1 MFSGLHLQ
9 RSVLVHEKF
18 RRLQPS
24 PVGQLQGRPVHPS
37 LCRPHRHATPHQ
49 QLQHCCALDP
59 AQHARPC
66 QPPKRESRAVQL
78 ARSIKYPRTIPGT
91 NSIRSWTTWPW
102 SPLAKG
108 AFDEP
113 RWSEL
118 ECWAGGLVEPEYRD
132 VRNRVRKAAVDWGI
146 QTPKHGGEQRQEV
159 LRQLQCQRHLHQ
171 RHLLVAILRL
181 TQLRPGL
188 HTRRSTGST
197 KNGGTSTV
205 PKCKVQPAT
214 SSLLR
219 HPEIRTHGQR
229 TAKALTTLT
238 GKHNSHHCPIHQPRL
253 CRKLLHRNSVLCDM
267 WILSTFHSA
276 I

>member
-132 VRNRVRKAAVDWGI
+132 VRNCVRKAAVDWGI
-146 QTPKHGGEQRQEV
+146 QTPKHGGE
-159 LRQLQCQRHLHQ
+159 H
-171 RHLLVAILRL
+171 
-181 TQLRPGL
+181 GSD
-188 HTRRSTGST
+188 RRCCVSCNAS
-197 KNGGTSTV
+197 GTSINAICWWQFWGWLSCGLGCILEGV
-205 PKCKVQPAT
+205 PEVQRMVGPVRFQNARYSRLPAACCGT
-214 SSLLR
+214 RKSGLMGNVRPRRLL
-219 HPEIRTHGQR
+219 
-229 TAKALTTLT
+229 L
-238 GKHNSHHCPIHQPRL
+238 
-253 CRKLLHRNSVLCDM
+253 
-267 WILSTFHSA
+267 
-276 I
+276 